1 MKSFILFTQIW
12 LVCLV
17 TLPTHCLVAQSSS
30 TSAVIHYKGTI
41 PYFLYYQD
49 EFLDEHEVFFDL
61 RDKTTSKHTIV
72 LPLKKSLLI
81 RFSGNNDQ
89 LPVLIKPK
97 DTLTIE
103 PLQGRIRGGKGQ
115 EANFYPFLEKQQVSM
130 GIPDFWSIEWT
141 PKLKFDVLMDEFRR
155 LRDKRLAIADSLREA
170 AQLSTKF
177 HQQATIEIQ
186 SAYLQALLLPFVKP
200 HTNGFTARNLP
211 TWYLDTLSRY
221 KSFFTHDDLLTGN
234 SLTYRYCLNNYVKYL
249 SFRTQ
254 QVDSQEGDYQTAN
267 QQLSGKHRDFALF
280 SIVKIYLKETGA
292 SIKKSS
298 LLNQYREDI
307 REQGYVNNLDAT
319 LESKERER
327 NEVVTASEFVNQKLD
342 MVSGAQITWQQIL
355 SSNKANVVYLD
366 MWASWC
372 GPCRKEMP
380 NSVSLANQ
388 FKGKPVKFVYVSID
402 SDRPKWLAA
411 LKTLKLPIAR
421 AQHYRLAPDSKLAK
435 LLTKGSIPKYVVINK
450 DSRIHTTDGPRP
462 SEEQTKKLLV
472 GLTD

>member
-1 MKSFILFTQIW
+1 
-12 LVCLV
+12 
-17 TLPTHCLVAQSSS
+17 
-30 TSAVIHYKGTI
+30 
-41 PYFLYYQD
+41 LYYQD

-61 RDKTTSKHTIV
+61 RDKTASKHTIV
-72 LPLKKSLLI
+72 LPLKKPLLI

-89 LPVLIKPK
+89 LPVLIKPN

-115 EANFYPFLEKQQVSM
+115 EANFYLFLEKQQVGM
-130 GIPDFWSIEWT
+130 GVPDFWSIEWT
-141 PKLKFDVLMDEFRR
+141 PKLKLDVLIDEFRR

-177 HQQATIEIQ
+177 HQQASIEIQ

-200 HTNGFTARNLP
+200 HTNGFTAKTLP

-221 KSFFTHDDLLTGN
+221 KSFFTHDDILTGN
-234 SLTYRYCLNNYVKYL
+234 SLTYRYCLNNYVK
-249 SFRTQ
+249 Q
-254 QVDSQEGDYQTAN
+254 ADNQEGDYQTASK
-267 QQLSGKHRDFALF
+267 QLTGKHRDFALF
-280 SIVKIYLKETGA
+280 SIVKIYLKETGT
-292 SIKKSS
+292 SIEKSS

-307 REQGYVNNLDAT
+307 REQGYVKNLDAT

-327 NEVVTASEFVNQKLD
+327 NEVVTATEFVNQKLETA
-342 MVSGAQITWQQIL
+342 GGEKITWQQIL

-380 NSVSLANQ
+380 NSVSLSNQ
-388 FKGKPVKFVYVSID
+388 FKGKPVKFAYVSID
-402 SDRPKWLAA
+402 SDRSRWLAA
-411 LKTLKLPIAR
+411 LKALKLPIAS
-421 AQHYRLAPDSKLAK
+421 AQHYRLAPDSRLAK
-435 LLTKGSIPKYVVINK
+435 LLTKGSIPKYIIIEKNN
-450 DSRIHTTDGPRP
+450 RIHTTDGPKP

-472 GLTD
+472 DLTH